1 MADLEP
7 YTMEGFALCS
17 FWRIK
22 KLHCNFPNLREAV
35 GESAGFSKASL
46 CSAGAGVKGFTTR
59 TEQASGQAL
68 HSGRPG
74 THFHGWVLALFR

>member
-17 FWRIK
+17 FWRTK

-35 GESAGFSKASL
+35 SSNQSNDNPL
-46 CSAGAGVKGFTTR
+46 TIDCI
-59 TEQASGQAL
+59 
-68 HSGRPG
+68 HSVTGS
-74 THFHGWVLALFR
+74 